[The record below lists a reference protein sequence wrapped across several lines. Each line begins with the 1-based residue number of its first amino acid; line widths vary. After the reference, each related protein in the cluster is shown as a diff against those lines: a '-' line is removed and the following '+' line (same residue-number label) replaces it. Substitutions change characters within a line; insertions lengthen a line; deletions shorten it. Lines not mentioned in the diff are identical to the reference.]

1 MIAATT
7 TWCSLAAGALA
18 ALCGALSAHAA
29 DEPVPTFD
37 AHYKVEYKGHKV
49 GKAELS
55 VRYDAQQQQYRFES
69 RTQASG
75 VLRLLRPRASVQTT
89 DFIIHDGSIRP
100 LEFWLDDGTRK
111 GEDDRHIVFDWKR
124 GTATVW
130 RDDESSE
137 LPLEPDLLDAGTIL
151 VAIMLDLQRD
161 ELPGPYE
168 YTDGDEPSTYRYTE
182 GGPETL
188 EVDAGTF
195 DATVLEQHHEGSS
208 RHTVFWVV
216 PKLDYLPV
224 KIAQYRD
231 DELLTAMM
239 LDSVKGLDGAAAP
252 LD

>member
-1 MIAATT
+1 MITATKT
-7 TWCSLAAGALA
+7 RWSLAAGALA
-18 ALCGALSAHAA
+18 AFCGALAAHAA
-29 DEPVPTFD
+29 DAEVPTFD

-55 VRYDAQQQQYRFES
+55 VRYDAKQEQYRFES

-75 VLRLLRPRASVQTT
+75 ILRLLRPKASVQTT
-89 DFIIHDGSIRP
+89 DFVIHDGSIRP
-100 LEFWLDDGTRK
+100 LQFWLDDGTRK

-130 RDDESSE
+130 RDDESTE
-137 LPLEPDLLDAGTIL
+137 LSLEPNLLDAGTIL
-151 VAIMLDLQRD
+151 VAIMLDLKRD

-168 YTDGDEPSTYRYTE
+168 YTDGDEPSTYRYTDE
-182 GGPETL
+182 GPETL

-195 DATVLEQHHEGSS
+195 DATVLEQQHEGSS
-208 RHTVFWVV
+208 RRTVFWVV

-224 KIAQYRD
+224 KIAQYRN

-239 LDSVKGLDGAAAP
+239 LDSVKGLDGAAGSR
-252 LD
+252 D